1 MKINELP
8 SGVQQPELI
17 LRYLESIFKSSIWKE
32 CLREQGIKTIFITVH
47 RPQVNLL
54 DRSEIQVS
62 FHTHTHTQKP

>member
-32 CLREQGIKTIFITVH
+32 CLREQGIKTIFI
-47 RPQVNLL
+47 
-54 DRSEIQVS
+54 
-62 FHTHTHTQKP
+62 